1 MHSRSTMSLLMA
13 ALIAVACT
21 PNEAADPAAARAG
34 LEPQAK
40 ATAAPSAAA
49 ASATPRSSQDH
60 YSLGIVGY
68 NYTDLYISYFIVNGT
83 NGFNLGVSNEGSGGG
98 STICC
103 FGWAP
108 AAPLPK
114 PITVEWSRDGG
125 NRWCRHKVMLNPPVP
140 LEPTTLEVHFYPDG
154 HIEVA
159 MTDIYSSPRLKLKAA
174 GEGYRYDFRIKN
186 VEAAVRAVDDKNS
199 ECRDGDFLTG
209 RKWAE

>member
-1 MHSRSTMSLLMA
+1 MHSRSAVTLLMA
-13 ALIAVACT
+13 ALITAACT
-21 PNEAADPAAARAG
+21 PNETAGPAAARAG
-34 LEPQAK
+34 PEPQAK
-40 ATAAPSAAA
+40 ATAAPSEVA
-49 ASATPRSSQDH
+49 ASAIPRSSQDH

-98 STICC
+98 KTSCC

-108 AAPLPK
+108 GAPLPK

-125 NRWCRHKVMLNPPVP
+125 NRWCRQKVMLNAPVP

-154 HIEVA
+154 HIEAA

-174 GEGYRYDFRIKN
+174 GSDYRYELRIKN
-186 VEAAVRAVDDKNS
+186 VEAAVRAVDEKTS